1 MKKTF
6 LYSTVSVLIAAGSA
20 QAVEVTGGYL
30 NLGYSTFTDTDFGD
44 AYTLNGS
51 GELAF
56 TRAFST
62 QLDLGVQRF
71 QDLGETSTNWTLHGN
86 WHTQGNA
93 SFGAYYGQE
102 DIDEADYEFY
112 GLEAGFDA
120 GPAKIEGYIG
130 RHDLTN
136 LSDADGA
143 MFGISASTD
152 LSNTWELNGGLDVLR
167 DVDGVL
173 DLNLFSIG
181 ASYAASDMA
190 EVYGNIGVA
199 HISSDLI
206 SDSEN
211 EAYVSFGVRV
221 NFGNERGTTF
231 GRRGVLAL
239 LPGLPG

>member
-1 MKKTF
+1 MKKSF
-6 LYSTVSVLIAAGSA
+6 FYSTVSVIVMAGSA

-30 NLGYSTFTDTDFGD
+30 NLGYSTFTDTDLGD

-56 TRAFST
+56 NRAFST

-93 SFGAYYGQE
+93 SFGAFYGQE

-120 GPAKIEGYIG
+120 GPAEIEAYIG
-130 RHDLTN
+130 RQE
-136 LSDADGA
+136 LSNFSGADGN

-152 LSNTWELNGGLDVLR
+152 LSNTWELNGSLDLLR
-167 DVDGVL
+167 DVDGFL

-181 ASYAASDMA
+181 ATYAATDTA

-199 HISSDLI
+199 HISTDLF
-206 SDSEN
+206 SGSEN